1 MIAKFTFNYNGG
13 FEKKENAVFQQG
25 SIGVDSYQVFAPF
38 LTTTQVYIKTKRNGD
53 LEFSLWK
60 QLDYNSTI
68 GGWLKTATQDELL
81 VDGEMKVVFKF
92 NNLVSQE
99 TSLWVR
105 KGTLIVPE
113 MTTYE
118 ALRDYAESLDGRIDQ
133 LIAGETA
140 VHHVQFND
148 TLVDGDVTD
157 KPSIMYDSYEKMFRA
172 INDDDTDIVIGVRYC
187 FGIDKLRV
195 VAQYI
200 KAEYL

>member
-118 ALRDYAESLDGRIDQ
+118 ALRDYVESVDGRIDQ
-133 LIAGETA
+133 LLAGETA
-140 VHHVQFND
+140 FHHVQFDN
-148 TLVDGDVTD
+148 T
-157 KPSIMYDSYEKMFRA
+157 P
-172 INDDDTDIVIGVRYC
+172 VRS
-187 FGIDKLRV
+187 
-195 VAQYI
+195 
-200 KAEYL
+200 